1 VDERALVFPVALRYL
16 DEEGRVNVNASYV
29 GDTSLIESMAMI
41 LRERKIVAELIFL
54 PAIDAEG
61 KSRRDLARETHAAI
75 AAALSQSFPART

>member
-1 VDERALVFPVALRYL
+1 
-16 DEEGRVNVNASYV
+16 GRVNVNASYV

-61 KSRRDLARETHAAI
+61 KSRRHLAHETHAAI
-75 AAALSQSFPART
+75 AAALSQDFPARK